1 MYVLLLLYVLFS
13 MSCSLSSSLLVL
25 CPFLS
30 LFSVLFSP
38 CSLSSSLLGHCPL
51 LSLFSVLF
59 SPCSL
64 SSSLSSSLC
73 LVLSVLLS
81 ACFLSSS
88 LLVSCLFLCLFS
100 VFFTM
105 SSSYNLQADFLP
117 KITLNIWSKLYIF
130 EHFLAS
136 TLQNFTQNSLR
147 KFRPKTSENFGQ
159 KPPKISPKIASKV
172 HKYLCQNAKLT
183 KVSNQF
189 LRPQKEE
196 IR

>member
-1 MYVLLLLYVLFS
+1 MLLLPFVLFSPCSLCPLLSLFSLSSSLLVLYVLFS
-13 MSCSLSSSLLVL
+13 MSCSI
-25 CPFLS
+25 
-30 LFSVLFSP
+30 
-38 CSLSSSLLGHCPL
+38 CPL
-51 LSLFSVLF
+51 L
-59 SPCSL
+59 
-64 SSSLSSSLC
+64 
-73 LVLSVLLS
+73 
-81 ACFLSSS
+81 
-88 LLVSCLFLCLFS
+88 LCLFS
-100 VFFTM
+100 VFFSM

-189 LRPQKEE
+189 LQTPKEE